1 MQLADTI
8 SLTHQERWNGSGYP
22 NHLKGEEVPQAGR
35 IVAICDVFDALTSKR
50 YYKEAFSIKKA
61 MEIIE

>member
-1 MQLADTI
+1 MKKHTEIGAEILSGSHSSVMQLAETI

-35 IVAICDVFDALTSKR
+35 IVAICMFL
-50 YYKEAFSIKKA
+50 
-61 MEIIE
+61 MP